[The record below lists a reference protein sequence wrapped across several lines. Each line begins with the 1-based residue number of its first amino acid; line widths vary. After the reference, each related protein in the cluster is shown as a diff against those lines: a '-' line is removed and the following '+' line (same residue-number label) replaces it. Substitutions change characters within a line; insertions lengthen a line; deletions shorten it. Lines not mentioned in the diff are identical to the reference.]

1 MESLQYV
8 WEATLGCHTLI
19 SPWEGAAGMTA
30 RGRVALTF
38 EEPEARSLV
47 SKEALCYVR
56 QHKPSTINTKFTHQ
70 VKIGLR

>member
-47 SKEALCYVR
+47 SKEG
-56 QHKPSTINTKFTHQ
+56 NEN
-70 VKIGLR
+70 